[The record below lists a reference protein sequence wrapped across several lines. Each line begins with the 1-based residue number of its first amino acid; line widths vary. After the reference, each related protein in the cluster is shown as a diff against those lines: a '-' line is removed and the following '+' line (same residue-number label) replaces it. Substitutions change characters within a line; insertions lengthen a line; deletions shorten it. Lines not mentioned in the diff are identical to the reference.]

1 LPSSPRSE
9 IRKIGFLINPV
20 AGMGGAVGLKGTD
33 GLAQEAM
40 SRGAKP
46 EAPDRAA
53 ATLSLLRGEADN
65 LFFFCASGEMGERV
79 LSECG
84 LKYSIDY
91 QAPKNSGANDT
102 IAACKIFLEKG
113 VDLILFCGGDGTARD
128 VAAAVALQ
136 VPILGIPAGVKMH
149 SGVFAVSPQAAATLA
164 SCYLQGDLKVRE
176 TEIVDVD
183 EELYRAG
190 ELQTRLYATA
200 QTPYQPAL
208 VQERKRI
215 YESASEEEFKEQIA
229 IFASEFMRD
238 GSAYILGAG
247 TTTARIAKLLG
258 IEKTLLGVDVIQNAK
273 LLMKDATEKDLLA
286 LLDLEK
292 RVKIIVSPIG
302 AQGFILG
309 RGNQQI
315 SAEVL
320 RRVGAENL
328 IIVSTPH
335 KLAELDHLLVFT
347 GDESLDKALAGRRQ
361 VVTGYRMAQLKE
373 VKAASNAR
381 L

>member
-1 LPSSPRSE
+1 MG
-9 IRKIGFLINPV
+9 KIGFLINPV

-33 GLAQEAM
+33 GLAQEAI

-46 EAPDRAA
+46 EASDRAA

-65 LFFFCASGEMGERV
+65 LFFFSASGEMGERA
-79 LSECG
+79 LRECG
-84 LKYSIDY
+84 LKYSVDY

-128 VAAAVALQ
+128 VAAAVGLE

-149 SGVFAVSPQAAATLA
+149 SGVFAISPQAAAAL
-164 SCYLQGDLKVRE
+164 SLGYLKGELKVRE

-215 YESASEEEFKEQIA
+215 YESASEEEFKDQIA

-247 TTTARIAKLLG
+247 TTTAKIARQMG
-258 IEKTLLGVDVIQNAK
+258 IEKTLLGVDVIQNWR
-273 LLMKDATEKDLLA
+273 LVMKDASEKDLLA

-292 RVKIIVSPIG
+292 SVKIVVSPIG

-309 RGNQQI
+309 RGSQQI
-315 SAEVL
+315 SEEVL

-361 VVTGYRMAQLKE
+361 VVTGYRIAQLKE
-373 VKAASNAR
+373 VAAASNAR